1 MYKLVLKKREILLLK
16 VVEASKY
23 VLILHRKQD
32 ETPLFFLLFLQV
44 SKSQ

>member
-1 MYKLVLKKREILLLK
+1 MYKLCSFEKREILLLK

-32 ETPLFFLLFLQV
+32 EIFFLTFPAGF
-44 SKSQ
+44 